1 MVLSGT
7 CSACGAHSTTLRGC
21 RGLCG
26 GGPGAAYCSKACQSR
41 HWKSGHK
48 RTCGMVPNGFT
59 ITVQA
64 ESGRAVLRCTDE
76 DKNMHP
82 FCNLDG
88 KFFKELATY
97 LEDEP
102 ELVEIEY
109 LTSIKVAGS
118 GETADDAND
127 GDDDN
132 KFVRNCNLPRAAVE
146 RAQQDSDFDHGLS
159 HSVALA
165 YDDELLA
172 AARASNGEK
181 CVCGSDEVAKIFH
194 CPITKFHPDRY
205 ALTDV
210 FARPCCSN
218 GECMRKI
225 QGNVIDFQRDMAQF
239 MQERGLPTGEIGM
252 VDVDDGH
259 GQ

>member
-1 MVLSGT
+1 MVFSGT
-7 CSACGAHSTTLRGC
+7 CSACGAPSSSLRSC

-26 GGPGAAYCSKACQSR
+26 GGSSAAYCSKACQSR

-48 RTCGMVPNGFT
+48 RTCGTVPKGFA
-59 ITVQA
+59 IAVQA

-76 DKNMHP
+76 EKNMHP
-82 FCNLDG
+82 FCNIDG
-88 KFFKELATY
+88 RFFKELAKY

-109 LTSIKVAGS
+109 LTSIKMAGS
-118 GETADDAND
+118 GETVDDAND
-127 GDDDN
+127 DDDN
-132 KFVRNCNLPRAAVE
+132 KFVRNCNLPREAVE
-146 RAQQDSDFDHGLS
+146 RARQDSDFDHGLS

-172 AARASNGEK
+172 AARANNEEK

-194 CPITKFHPDRY
+194 CPVTKAFPDRY
-205 ALTDV
+205 ALTDM

-225 QGNVIDFQRDMAQF
+225 QGDVMALHQHLARCVR
-239 MQERGLPTGEIGM
+239 ERGVPTG
-252 VDVDDGH
+252 
-259 GQ
+259 